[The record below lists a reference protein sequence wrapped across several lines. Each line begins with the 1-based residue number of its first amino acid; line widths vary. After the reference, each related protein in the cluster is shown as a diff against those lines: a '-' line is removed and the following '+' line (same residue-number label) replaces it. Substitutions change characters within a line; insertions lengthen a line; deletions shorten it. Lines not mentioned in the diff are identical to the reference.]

1 MPELTAD
8 LPRKPCFRGFSSPP
22 GLLRPGKTLLTPGGF
37 SVPPARPAAGPL
49 LTLQLPQHS
58 FTQDRIQPGLV
69 SFPRSLQPFQY
80 IRIDTH

>member
-22 GLLRPGKTLLTPGGF
+22 GAAPAGGF

>member
-22 GLLRPGKTLLTPGGF
+22 GAAPAGEDAAHSRGF